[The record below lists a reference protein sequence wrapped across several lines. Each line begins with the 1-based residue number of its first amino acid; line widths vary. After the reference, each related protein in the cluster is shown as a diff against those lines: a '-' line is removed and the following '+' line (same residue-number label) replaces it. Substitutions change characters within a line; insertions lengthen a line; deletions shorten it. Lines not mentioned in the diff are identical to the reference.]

1 MRAEPQLAA
10 HRAQQPPVGQLRGVG
25 PGAHVSEA
33 RLVHESVLGKE
44 GLAPQFGQLR
54 RVLAQPQRSI
64 ESASSFGRT
73 VQQRVRDDAA
83 S

>member
-1 MRAEPQLAA
+1 M
-10 HRAQQPPVGQLRGVG
+10 
-25 PGAHVSEA
+25 SEA